1 LLVCCFLPLLIS
13 SFCLNFKLF
22 CQPDLGTAK
31 VIEILIHTEKKPDF
45 WAIFSVNPARVGNFS

>member
-1 LLVCCFLPLLIS
+1 VCCFLPLLIS

>member
-1 LLVCCFLPLLIS
+1 MS

-31 VIEILIHTEKKPDF
+31 LAELGKNASKK
-45 WAIFSVNPARVGNFS
+45 ALKLAKK